1 MTGESAALAPGY
13 QHSEPA
19 DPYEDAIGP
28 FYRRETPEGPIYAF
42 SVTEKHM
49 NMSGNAHGG
58 LLGGFADTIFRLAA
72 GLANHGAEVRPLS
85 MSLSFMAAARA
96 GDLVECRPEVIRR
109 TAGVLFVSGSF
120 NVGGVVFLSASSL
133 WETFR
138 TPPETTKNV

>member
-1 MTGESAALAPGY
+1 MTGEAAAPPPGY

-28 FYRRETPEGPIYAF
+28 FYVRVTPEGPIYAF

-58 LLGGFADTIFRLAA
+58 MLGCFADTIFRLAA
-72 GLANHGAEVRPLS
+72 GSANDGAKVTPLS

-109 TAGVLFVSGSF
+109 TAGTLFVSGSF
-120 NVGGVVFLSASSL
+120 NVGGVIIFSASSL
-133 WETFR
+133 WETLR
-138 TPPETTKNV
+138 TPPETAKNV